1 MRLFKLIQSIDYVTY
16 PAYREL
22 ARISDT
28 IGNHFSNIRDAIIAC
43 IIGTLFEKA
52 PISSTFIGILE
63 SKSFFPFLAAK
74 LGSENLPLFTS
85 IILAIL
91 VFLILKLIEFICAR
105 WGSNKS
111 TKKKRDAIIHEFYS
125 VAIPRMIKVK
135 GLIEKMDEEESCK
148 GQKKRLLLA
157 QARYEV
163 RELYGLILRLKIVEH
178 SRNGKQ
184 TSASFIVQSRISKF
198 AYTSFML
205 ELLDIIQTI
214 YNKISIY
221 EKEAQEDIADIQA
234 IINGRTPFMID
245 GVEEAWKNVYQD
257 INSQ

>member
-1 MRLFKLIQSIDYVTY
+1 
-16 PAYREL
+16 
-22 ARISDT
+22 
-28 IGNHFSNIRDAIIAC
+28 
-43 IIGTLFEKA
+43 
-52 PISSTFIGILE
+52 
-63 SKSFFPFLAAK
+63 
-74 LGSENLPLFTS
+74 
-85 IILAIL
+85 
-91 VFLILKLIEFICAR
+91 
-105 WGSNKS
+105 
-111 TKKKRDAIIHEFYS
+111 
-125 VAIPRMIKVK
+125 MIKVK

-163 RELYGLILRLKIVEH
+163 RELYGLILRLKIFEH